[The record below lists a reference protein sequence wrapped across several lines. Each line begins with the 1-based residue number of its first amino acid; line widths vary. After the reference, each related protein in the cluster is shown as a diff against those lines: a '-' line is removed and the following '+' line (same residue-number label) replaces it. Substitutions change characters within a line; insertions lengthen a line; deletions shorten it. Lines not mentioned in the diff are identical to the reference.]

1 MKNKIQT
8 IYVKLLDEDIEVFVP
23 TQAIQISDKVFEI
36 VSYDEDLELE
46 NLEFKIRDKVVI
58 GYKKIGERE
67 EKKDEMVALY
77 RYEI

>member
-23 TQAIQISDKVFEI
+23 TQASQISDKIFEI

-46 NLEFKIRDKVVI
+46 NLEFKIGDKVVI
-58 GYKKIGERE
+58 G
-67 EKKDEMVALY
+67 
-77 RYEI
+77 

>member
-23 TQAIQISDKVFEI
+23 TQASQISDKIFEI

-46 NLEFKIRDKVVI
+46 NLEFKMGDKVVI
-58 GYKKIGERE
+58 GYKKIGEGE